1 MENITPHMVNAWL
14 WLGLLAFWLSV
25 AAWSNRNV
33 SHEGFAGRLQ
43 TVMPLAVAF
52 LLMFYD
58 RHRPLIAGRLY
69 QLPPLEWAGV
79 AATLAGVLFAVW
91 ARLHLG
97 RYWSGVVALKEDH
110 RIIRTG
116 PYRLVRHPIYSG
128 FALAALGTAISA
140 ATGDAFVGLI
150 LLIATF
156 VFKLRKEERLLL
168 VTFGEEYQ
176 QFMHDV
182 PALVPGIY

>member
-116 PYRLVRHPIYSG
+116 PYRRLNSVIRLDIECSPCYSRTCWHHSCLQKLDV
-128 FALAALGTAISA
+128 APVLELAHRQMNGASA
-140 ATGDAFVGLI
+140 DL
-150 LLIATF
+150 
-156 VFKLRKEERLLL
+156 
-168 VTFGEEYQ
+168 
-176 QFMHDV
+176 
-182 PALVPGIY
+182 